1 MPRDS
6 KHINLS
12 KVAPSAGGEDKGTEG
27 KKTNGK
33 SIANG
38 KPPPPVPGKP
48 RPPPPPPVTKPP
60 GVDDTLLAALKA
72 LEANP
77 QAGKAKPA
85 GKPNKKKEDA
95 AESLLPETDHDN
107 AESEDPDSTSYV
119 NC

>member
-1 MPRDS
+1 MQRDS

-48 RPPPPPPVTKPP
+48 PPPPPPPVTKPP

-77 QAGKAKPA
+77 GKGKPP
-85 GKPNKKKEDA
+85 GKPNKKKEDP
-95 AESLLPETDHDN
+95 AEPAETEHDN
-107 AESEDPDSTSYV
+107 VSENPNSNSDV